1 MPVMNKGL
9 GELDALALEELFDLR
24 ERVESLLDK
33 RLASEK
39 LSLRKKLAQIERY
52 ERRKPAL
59 MSDGP
64 AKGRRRV
71 SPKYRDP
78 SSGSTWTGRGKVPR
92 WMKRLMEQG
101 AQRVVFWFVV
111 VRGLFVLGSCG
122 VSLVWVSCL

>member
-24 ERVESLLDK
+24 ERVESLIDK

-59 MSDGP
+59 TTLSDGS

-101 AQRVVFWFVV
+101 AQKDDFRIADE
-111 VRGLFVLGSCG
+111 RGH
-122 VSLVWVSCL
+122 